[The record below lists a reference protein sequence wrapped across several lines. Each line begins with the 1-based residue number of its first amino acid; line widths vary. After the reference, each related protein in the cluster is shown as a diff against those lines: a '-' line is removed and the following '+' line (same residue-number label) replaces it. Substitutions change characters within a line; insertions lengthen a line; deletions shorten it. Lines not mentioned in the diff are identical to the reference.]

1 MEIARKQKELYY
13 AALKERMI
21 RRSKEDLLSFTVY
34 TMPTFRPADFH
45 RRYYHAL
52 DEFAKGKIKKLAVF
66 MPPQHGKSE
75 GSTRRL
81 PAFALGLDP
90 DKKIAIVSYSDTK
103 AKKFGREC
111 QRIIDSK
118 EYHDLFP
125 DTLLGMSHVA
135 DVTGAWTRTANEAEI
150 VDHSG
155 SLKAVGVGGPLTGEP
170 VDMLI
175 MDDLYK
181 DAKSAWSSTIRQGV
195 QDWYDTVADT
205 RLHNDSQQLIVFT
218 RWHEDDLAGHLLKI
232 QGEYDPDTNPDGWV
246 VIKFPAIKIGA
257 PTAIDP
263 RQEGEALWPERH
275 SLHDLEI
282 KRKKNPHVFESLYQQ
297 DPKPAE
303 GLMYDMGFRTYDVIP
318 YDKKMIRK
326 NYTDTA
332 DTGEDYL
339 CSICYVET
347 TTYNYVTDVLF
358 TQKPM
363 EYTEPM
369 AARMLSMNDV
379 ATAII
384 ESNNGGRGF
393 ARNVEKQL
401 RIMGNRTTRVKWF
414 HQKDNKQIRIFSHSA
429 EVQNTILFP
438 SDWAIRWP
446 EFYNAVTGYMK
457 TGKNEHD
464 DAPDALTGIVEH
476 GQLGKR
482 KQNLDGFFG

>member
-1 MEIARKQKELYY
+1 MDKRKE
-13 AALKERMI
+13 KERLLIAM
-21 RRSKEDLLSFTVY
+21 KEQLNRKARTDLLTFTIA
-34 TMPTFRPADFH
+34 TMPTLIPADFH
-45 RRYYHAL
+45 RRYYKAL
-52 DEFAKGKIKKLAVF
+52 DDFAKGKIKKLAVF

-81 PAFALGLDP
+81 PAYALGLDP
-90 DKKIAIVSYSDTK
+90 NKKIAIVSYSDTK

-118 EYHDLFP
+118 EYNQIFP
-125 DTLLGMSHVA
+125 ETLLGLSHVA
-135 DVTGAWTRTANEAEI
+135 DVSGTWTRTANEAEI

-181 DAKSAWSSTIRQGV
+181 DAKSAWSSTIRESV
-195 QDWYDTVADT
+195 SDWYDTVADT
-205 RLHNDSQQLIVFT
+205 RLHNGSQQLIVFT
-218 RWHEDDLAGHLLKI
+218 RWHENDLAGRLLKI
-232 QGEYDPDTNPDGWV
+232 QGEFDQDTNPDGWV

-257 PTAIDP
+257 PSEWDP
-263 RQEGEALWPERH
+263 REEGEALWPERH
-275 SLHDLEI
+275 SLHDLQI

-303 GLMYDMGFRTYDVIP
+303 GLMYDSGFRTYDVIP
-318 YDKKMIRK
+318 YDRKMIRK

-339 CSICYVET
+339 CSINYVET
-347 TTYNYVTDVLF
+347 SMFYYVTDVLF

-369 AARMLSMNDV
+369 TAKMLSRGETDQ
-379 ATAII
+379 ALI

-393 ARNVEKQL
+393 ARNVEKQC
-401 RIMGNRTTRVKWF
+401 RIIGNRKTKIKWF
-414 HQKDNKQIRIFSHSA
+414 HQKDNKEIRIFSHSA
-429 EVQNTILFP
+429 EVQNLILFP
-438 SDWAIRWP
+438 TDWSTRWP

-457 TGKNEHD
+457 TGHNEHD

-476 GQLGKR
+476 GNTGKT
-482 KQNLDGFFG
+482 KQNLNGLFG